1 MEDFE
6 VKQIAIDSFRH
17 TLIGNLLLPDDV
29 GYHEARSVWNGM
41 IDRKPAMIVQCENA
55 NDVISSINYARDS
68 HLTISVKGGG
78 HGVAG
83 KAVCENGLM
92 LDMSRM
98 NKVTVNAESRIATVG
113 PGSTLGDMDKETEKY
128 GLFTSGGIV
137 STTGIAG
144 LTLGGG
150 IGYLARK
157 FGLTLDNLLSA
168 KVVTAA
174 GQLLHCDQTENPD
187 LFWALRG
194 GGGNFGVVTSF
205 EYQLHDQN
213 PEILAAQIFYPME
226 DAPRMMRAYRDLM
239 AQAPDELAGY
249 ALVLNLP
256 PVEPFPPEL
265 QGTPAFFLL
274 ACYSGDHNEGRKLL
288 EPLQEL
294 GNPILAVISPMP
306 YVDLQQNFDA
316 GVPKGQRYYW
326 KHHMF
331 QEISDEAIKTFLDFA
346 GNIKG
351 PFTLVGFEPLGG
363 AIARVNAEDT
373 AFIGRDA
380 SFALGIW
387 TGWADPGEDEEIIA
401 WARDFHQ
408 AMEPLATGRAYS
420 NYLDHDD
427 EAITQAAYG
436 RNYQRLQSIKAKY
449 DSDNFFSQN
458 FNIKPTI

>member
-1 MEDFE
+1 MNPSVINSASIELF
-6 VKQIAIDSFRH
+6 KN
-17 TLIGNLLLPDDV
+17 NLQGPLLVPGEN
-29 GYHEARSVWNGM
+29 GYDEARSVWNGM
-41 IDRKPAMIVQCENA
+41 IDRLPALIACCESVH
-55 NDVISSINYARDS
+55 DVIASVHFAKENG
-68 HLTISVKGGG
+68 LVISVKGGG

-83 KAVCENGLM
+83 KAVCEDGLM
-92 LDMSRM
+92 IDLSHM
-98 NKVTVNAESRIATVG
+98 NSVSVDSVAQTARVG
-113 PGSTLGDMDKETEKY
+113 PGAKLGDLDKETQKY
-128 GLFTSGGIV
+128 NLFTTGGIV
-137 STTGIAG
+137 STTGVAG

-157 FGLTLDNLLSA
+157 FGLTLDNLLS
-168 KVVTAA
+168 VDMVTAQ
-174 GQLLHCDQTENPD
+174 GELVHCDQKENID

-205 EYQLHDQN
+205 EYQLHEQN

-226 DAPRMMRAYRDLM
+226 DARQVMHAYRDLM

-249 ALVLNLP
+249 ALVVNLP

-274 ACYSGDHNEGRKLL
+274 ACYSGDHDEGRKLL

-294 GNPILAVISPMP
+294 GNPILAAINPMP
-306 YVDLQQNFDA
+306 YVTLQQNFDP

-331 QEISDEAIKTFLDFA
+331 REISDDAINTFLDFA
-346 GNIKG
+346 ENIKG
-351 PFTLVGFEPLGG
+351 PFTLLGFEPLGG

-380 SFALGIW
+380 NFALGIW
-387 TGWADPGEDEEIIA
+387 TGWADPGEDEEIIG
-401 WARDFHQ
+401 WAREFYQ
-408 AMEPLATGRAYS
+408 AMKPYAIGSAYS
-420 NYLDHDD
+420 NYLDQDD
-427 EAITQAAYG
+427 EAQTKAAYG

-449 DSDNFFSQN
+449 DPDNFFSQN
-458 FNIKPTI
+458 FNIEPAN

>member
-1 MEDFE
+1 MNPSVINSASIELF
-6 VKQIAIDSFRH
+6 KN
-17 TLIGNLLLPDDV
+17 NLQGPLLVPGEN
-29 GYHEARSVWNGM
+29 GYDEARSVWNGM
-41 IDRKPAMIVQCENA
+41 IDRLPALIACCESVH
-55 NDVISSINYARDS
+55 DVIASVHFAKENG
-68 HLTISVKGGG
+68 LVISVKGGG

-83 KAVCENGLM
+83 KAVCEDGLM
-92 LDMSRM
+92 IDLSHM
-98 NKVTVNAESRIATVG
+98 NSVSVDSVAQTARVG
-113 PGSTLGDMDKETEKY
+113 PGATLGDLDKETQKY
-128 GLFTSGGIV
+128 NLFTTGGIV
-137 STTGIAG
+137 SSTGVAG

-157 FGLTLDNLLSA
+157 FGLTLDNLLS
-168 KVVTAA
+168 VDMVTAE
-174 GQLLHCDQTENPD
+174 GELVHCDQKENSD

-205 EYQLHDQN
+205 EYKLHEQN
-213 PEILAAQIFYPME
+213 PEILAAQIFYPMA
-226 DAPRMMRAYRDLM
+226 DAPQLMRAYRDLM

-249 ALVLNLP
+249 ALVVNLP

-274 ACYSGDHNEGRKLL
+274 ACYSGDHDQGRKLL

-294 GNPILAVISPMP
+294 GNPILAAINLMP
-306 YVDLQQNFDA
+306 YIDLQQNFDA
-316 GVPKGQRYYW
+316 GVAKGQRYYW

-331 QEISDEAIKTFLDFA
+331 REISDEAINTFLDFA
-346 GNIKG
+346 ENIKG
-351 PFTLVGFEPLGG
+351 PFTLLGFEPLGG

-387 TGWADPGEDEEIIA
+387 TGWADPSEDEEIIA

-408 AMEPLATGRAYS
+408 AMEPFATGSAYS
-420 NYLDHDD
+420 NYLDQDD

-449 DSDNFFSQN
+449 DPDNFFSQN
-458 FNIKPTI
+458 INIEPSN